1 MITQKYLQSNT
12 TRIDENEEKKRDT
25 EIWMSSKSLPEN
37 LKNMIRSHEEEKW
50 QKTRGIEE
58 KKFLDD
64 LPDHIRLHIE
74 RNSLNNVSSLYPC

>member
-1 MITQKYLQSNT
+1 M
-12 TRIDENEEKKRDT
+12 EERKRDT

-37 LKNMIRSHEEEKW
+37 LKDMIRRHEEEKW

-58 KKFLDD
+58 EAFLQS

-74 RNSLNNVSSLYPC
+74 RNSLNSVSSLYPC